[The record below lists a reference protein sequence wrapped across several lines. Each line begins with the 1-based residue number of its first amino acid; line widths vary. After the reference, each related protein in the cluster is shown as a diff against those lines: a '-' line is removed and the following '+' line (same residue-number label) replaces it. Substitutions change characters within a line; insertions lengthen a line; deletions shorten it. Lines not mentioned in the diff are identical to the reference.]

1 VKHANEVALAYIACV
16 AMLLILVRA
25 GVIGDVGALG
35 FAVGAWLAI
44 VVLERRRR

>member
-44 VVLERRRR
+44 AVLEHR